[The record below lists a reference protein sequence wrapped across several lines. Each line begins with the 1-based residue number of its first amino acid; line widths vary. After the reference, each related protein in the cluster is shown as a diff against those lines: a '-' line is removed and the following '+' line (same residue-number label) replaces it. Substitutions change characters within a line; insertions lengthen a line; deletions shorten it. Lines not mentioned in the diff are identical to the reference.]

1 MPAAGA
7 LPAVAGLAELAA
19 MVLAFI
25 TLYAIELLLTVL
37 TLILLTVPVVG
48 PWIRDN
54 LTSRAIDVIRGASGW
69 TVSAMGQALGLIWT
83 PVTWIWALLTKIW
96 EVAWAGA
103 QATER
108 IVTGTIP
115 RALNMAAG
123 YAQQLYNAAISF
135 ADGLYHQA
143 VAFAQALV
151 AQAVAYAQQLYNS
164 AVAFAQQLYNSAV
177 AFAQQLYAAA
187 VGYAEQLYHQAV
199 GYVQGAISAAE
210 AWVQQLYN
218 TLTAWV
224 TGRFT
229 QTETWVQQEVGALE
243 HDISGAYQGAV
254 AYAHDAAALAEA
266 AGIAAAGTV
275 ALELERYLRECGR
288 NLCSGLNPLST
299 LLQELAPLVEGG
311 LLFAL
316 VAEAYRDPAGV
327 ANEVRAVI
335 SPVADTAAG
344 LFRDATGVAA

>member
-1 MPAAGA
+1 VPVA
-7 LPAVAGLAELAA
+7 LPAVAGLGELAA
-19 MVLAFI
+19 LLLAI
-25 TLYAIELLLTVL
+25 IVLYAAYLLAQVL
-37 TLILLTVPVVG
+37 TALFQYVPLIG
-48 PWIRDN
+48 GWIQDN
-54 LTSRAIDVIRGASGW
+54 LLSHVVDAINASIGW
-69 TVSAMGQALGLIWT
+69 TVSAMGHAVGLIWT
-83 PVTWIWALLTKIW
+83 PITWIGALFQRIGEAIW
-96 EVAWAGA
+96 SGV
-103 QATER
+103 QAADR

-115 RALNMAAG
+115 RALNMAAA
-123 YAQQLYNAAISF
+123 YAQQLYNAAIGY
-135 ADGLYHQA
+135 ADGIYHSA
-143 VAFAQALV
+143 VSVAQALYSS
-151 AQAVAYAQQLYNS
+151 AVSFAQQLYNS
-164 AVAFAQQLYNSAV
+164 AVAFAQSLYNSAV

-187 VGYAEQLYHQAV
+187 VGFADQLYHQAI

-218 TLTAWV
+218 SLTAWV

-266 AGIAAAGTV
+266 AGIAAAGVV
-275 ALELERYLRECGR
+275 ATELEDYLRNCGR

-311 LLFAL
+311 MLFAL
-316 VAEAYRDPAGV
+316 VAEAARNPAGV
-327 ANEVRAVI
+327 ADEVVAVL
-335 SPVADTAAG
+335 SPIAGEAAS